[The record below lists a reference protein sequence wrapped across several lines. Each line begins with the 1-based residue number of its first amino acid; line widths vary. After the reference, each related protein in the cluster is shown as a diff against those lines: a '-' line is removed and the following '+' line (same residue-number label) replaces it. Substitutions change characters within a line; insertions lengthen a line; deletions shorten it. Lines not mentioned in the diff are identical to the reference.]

1 MFQGTDKRVVESGE
15 RNIQRLCNCVDKVRV
30 RERKRPLPL
39 SMVLFVGLSR
49 RWCLKLGWPRGC
61 MLLVMVKR
69 ASVQEMMSVVG
80 V

>member
-1 MFQGTDKRVVESGE
+1 MFQGAGKGVVGSGE
-15 RNIQRLCNCVDKVRV
+15 GDIQRLCNCVDKVRV
-30 RERKRPLPL
+30 SERKRPLPL

-69 ASVQEMMSVVG
+69 ASVQEIMHIVG